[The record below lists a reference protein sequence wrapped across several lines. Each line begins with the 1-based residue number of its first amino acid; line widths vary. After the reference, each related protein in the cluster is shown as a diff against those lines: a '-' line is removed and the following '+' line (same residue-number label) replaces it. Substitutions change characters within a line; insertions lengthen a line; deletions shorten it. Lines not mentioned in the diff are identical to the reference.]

1 MRNLLARQ
9 LAADLRVFWRDPA
22 AVGFTVALPLI
33 FLVLFV
39 GIFGNTETVI
49 DGRTIDG
56 ATYYVPGIL
65 ALSISSAAFLNLAIS
80 VTIARERGILKRARA
95 TPIPPWAFMAGRV
108 GAAVSVSV
116 GLTIVVALFGAVL
129 YGVELPG
136 STLPGAIVAVLL
148 GSATFAALGLAVTA
162 LLPSENSA
170 PPVTNVI
177 VLPLYFI
184 SGIFVPAEQLP
195 EIMRTLADVF
205 PVKALFD
212 ALLEAFSPTTSGPGL
227 AWADLAVLAAW
238 GVGGA
243 LVTARFF
250 RWSPRG

>member
-1 MRNLLARQ
+1 MTTLLLRQ
-9 LAADLRVFWRDPA
+9 LAADLRVFSRDPA

-33 FLVLFV
+33 FLILFV
-39 GIFGNTETVI
+39 SIFGNTETVVDGQAI
-49 DGRTIDG
+49 DGS
-56 ATYYVPGIL
+56 TYYVPGIL
-65 ALSISSAAFLNLAIS
+65 ALSICSAAFVNLAIS
-80 VTIARERGILKRARA
+80 ATIARERGILKRARA

-108 GAAVSVSV
+108 GAAVSISV
-116 GLTIVVALFGAVL
+116 GLTIAVTVFGALL

-136 STLPGAIVAVLL
+136 STLPGAAVAVVL

-162 LLPSENSA
+162 VLPSENSA
-170 PPVTNVI
+170 APITNVI

-184 SGIFVPAEQLP
+184 SGIFVPSEQLP
-195 EIMRTLADVF
+195 ETMLTIADVF

-212 ALLEAFSPTTSGPGL
+212 ALLEAFNPTTAGAGF
-227 AWADLAVLAAW
+227 AWPELAVLAAW

-250 RWSPRG
+250 RWSPRT

>member
-1 MRNLLARQ
+1 MRTLLAHQ

-39 GIFGNTETVI
+39 SIFGNTETVV
-49 DGRTIDG
+49 DGRTVEG

-65 ALSISSAAFLNLAIS
+65 SLSIASAAFVNLAIS

-108 GAAVSVSV
+108 GAAVSVSI
-116 GLTIVVALFGAVL
+116 GLTVVVALFGAVL

-136 STLPGAIVAVLL
+136 STLIGAIVAVLL

-162 LLPSENSA
+162 VLPSENSA
-170 PPVTNVI
+170 APVTNVI

-195 EIMRTLADVF
+195 EIMRTIADLF
-205 PVKALFD
+205 PVKPLFD
-212 ALLEAFSPTTSGPGL
+212 ALLEAFTPTTTGLGL

-238 GVGGA
+238 GSAGA
-243 LVTARFF
+243 GIAAQFF